1 MKWLILKHWKGRQLI
16 EVKETT
22 YYSQQM
28 FEQIARFNV
37 AHNSVCKNYFYRAKN
52 DYIPREK

>member
-1 MKWLILKHWKGRQLI
+1 
-16 EVKETT
+16 
-22 YYSQQM
+22 M

-52 DYIPREK
+52 DYILREK